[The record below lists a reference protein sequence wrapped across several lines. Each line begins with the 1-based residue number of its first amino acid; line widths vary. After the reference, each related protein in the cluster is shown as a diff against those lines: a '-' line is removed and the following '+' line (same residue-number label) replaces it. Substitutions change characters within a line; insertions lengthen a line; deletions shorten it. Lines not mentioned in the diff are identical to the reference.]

1 MCHVDAKFFDLF
13 LLGGEVAF
21 QCRKCR
27 HINYDRLDAFL
38 CVECGY
44 CASGSFSFQL
54 NAGVASNAIAIT
66 NDNDYD
72 RGIKM
77 LGAAVSIQNE
87 LKHALCEKISTIGKK
102 KKSGSKKD
110 DFESVFNSQIQRA
123 FLGLPPIHDTGK
135 ERKSNL
141 KRVDE
146 PGSVVKFI
154 AFAENS
160 NSGSRS
166 SSSADRTRSL
176 LRLARQIRSE
186 SGGPSSEGRRSSD
199 VLVRQL
205 GRGLSIDDMEDN
217 HDLIDFLESGSGSG
231 GTRRHNEDSRRHEAS
246 SNTQGNQTDEGAAS
260 KQVFEECQKLH
271 LLMREA
277 EREGFE
283 LRRRVEA
290 WRHLDSGHLAMTA
303 TGSSDSSISNVQFT
317 PSHCSAC
324 SSTVGQQLLLLWL
337 RLFSSRPSEIV
348 VDREFLLTLFEDVP
362 GSTNGKSSL
371 SDYKGRVIREIATK
385 SKSGSKLVLTEL
397 RKRLL
402 SSHDMTCAEILG
414 KILEAGVDFD
424 LSEEYSKL
432 ATDIL
437 AR

>member
-1 MCHVDAKFFDLF
+1 MFHVDAKFFDWF

-77 LGAAVSIQNE
+77 LGAAVSIRNE
-87 LKHALCEKISTIGKK
+87 LKHALQEKISTISKK

-110 DFESVFNSQIQRA
+110 EFESVFNSQIQRA

-154 AFAENS
+154 TRPESS

-205 GRGLSIDDMEDN
+205 GRGLSIDDMEDD
-217 HDLIDFLESGSGSG
+217 HDLIDFLASRVVATDSASS
-231 GTRRHNEDSRRHEAS
+231 TRRPDEPRRTRCYH
-246 SNTQGNQTDEGAAS
+246 G
-260 KQVFEECQKLH
+260 
-271 LLMREA
+271 
-277 EREGFE
+277 
-283 LRRRVEA
+283 
-290 WRHLDSGHLAMTA
+290 
-303 TGSSDSSISNVQFT
+303 
-317 PSHCSAC
+317 
-324 SSTVGQQLLLLWL
+324 
-337 RLFSSRPSEIV
+337 RPQC
-348 VDREFLLTLFEDVP
+348 R
-362 GSTNGKSSL
+362 
-371 SDYKGRVIREIATK
+371 
-385 SKSGSKLVLTEL
+385 
-397 RKRLL
+397 
-402 SSHDMTCAEILG
+402 
-414 KILEAGVDFD
+414 
-424 LSEEYSKL
+424 
-432 ATDIL
+432 
-437 AR
+437 